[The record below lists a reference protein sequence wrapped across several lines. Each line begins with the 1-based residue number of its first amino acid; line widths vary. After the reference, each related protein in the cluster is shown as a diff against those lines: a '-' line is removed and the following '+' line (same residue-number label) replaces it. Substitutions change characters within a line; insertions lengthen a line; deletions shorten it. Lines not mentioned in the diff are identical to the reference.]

1 MKYNY
6 FEAVKADVA
15 DYIRDEIDFSDWTE
29 NRDGLEED
37 LNETLW
43 TADSV
48 TGNASGSYTF
58 NTWKAEENLSHNWNE
73 IETVAAE
80 FGYEPTIS
88 VDGYEHGAEWWDVS
102 IRCYYLGQA
111 IAEVLDE
118 YETEGAFEAAE
129 EPETEEENVIAG
141 IGQDIA
147 AALVKGAE
155 TAGNV
160 ADMETVTA

>member
-6 FEAVKADVA
+6 FQAVKTDVA
-15 DYIRDEIDFSDWTE
+15 EYIENEINFSDWTE

-37 LNETLW
+37 LYETLW
-43 TADSV
+43 TEDSV
-48 TGNASGSYTF
+48 TGNGSGSYTF
-58 NTWKAEENLSHNWNE
+58 NTWKAEENLSHNWDE
-73 IETVAAE
+73 IETVATE
-80 FGYEPTIS
+80 FGCEPIIS
-88 VDGYEHGAEWWDVS
+88 DGYEYGAEWWDVS

-118 YETEGAFEAAE
+118 YETERAFEVAE
-129 EPETEEENVIAG
+129 EPETAEENVLAG

-155 TAGNV
+155 TAGNGTRT
-160 ADMETVTA
+160 ETVTA

>member
-6 FEAVKADVA
+6 FEAVRTDVA
-15 DYIRDEIDFSDWTE
+15 EYVHQEIDFSDWTE
-29 NRDGLEED
+29 NRDGLEEY
-37 LNETLW
+37 LNEELW
-43 TADSV
+43 ICDGV

-58 NTWKAEENLSHNWNE
+58 NTWKAEENLAHNWDE

-80 FGYEPTIS
+80 FGIEPTIS
-88 VDGYEHGAEWWDVS
+88 DGYEHGAEWWDVS

-111 IAEVLDE
+111 ITEVLDE

-129 EPETEEENVIAG
+129 EPETDEENVLAG

-155 TAGNV
+155 TAGNGTRT
-160 ADMETVTA
+160 ETVTA

>member
-15 DYIRDEIDFSDWTE
+15 DYIRDEINFSDWTE

-37 LNETLW
+37 LYETLW

-58 NTWKAEENLSHNWNE
+58 STWKAEENLSHNWDE

-80 FGYEPTIS
+80 FGIEPTIS
-88 VDGYEHGAEWWDVS
+88 EGYDHGAEWWDVS